1 MQTSILPLFTNEPKE
16 LENELLVT
24 EEKIITPL
32 VQVLDQFT
40 PNTDTH
46 KQLENSQSFTQSLN
60 DLFPEQAYQEKDIQK
75 TKEILGDL
83 ANEFTNEQ
91 IQDVVSEIQYLTE
104 SWLDDF
110 ERKIFKGLTLKELL
124 HEKGSL

>member
-16 LENELLVT
+16 PEKELLVS
-24 EEKIITPL
+24 EEKIVTPL
-32 VQVLDQFT
+32 VQVLDQIT
-40 PNTDTH
+40 PNTNTH

-75 TKEILGDL
+75 AKSILGEVALELSEAQLKDAVTEIEFL
-83 ANEFTNEQ
+83 A
-91 IQDVVSEIQYLTE
+91 D

-110 ERKIFKGLTLKELL
+110 ERKIFKGMTLQELL
-124 HEKGSL
+124 HEKGGV